1 MPERAAFFID
11 AGFLKAEGAK
21 RLGISPARCRI
32 DAVAAVAFLR
42 SLSSDEWG
50 LEFLRAYW
58 YDGRFPPDDPRSPS
72 QQRYLD
78 AIGLTPGLTIRLG
91 TVKQVTPAW
100 LHALRAA
107 LARTGIDLDGLGVRM
122 GPVDVQK
129 GVDALLILDLVRL
142 AQKRAFAL
150 AALVAG
156 DRDFLEA
163 VRTVQ
168 DEGCRVVLM
177 HPVGAGID
185 PELRRTVDAVQPLD
199 EAELRRFMSA
209 TRP

>member
-1 MPERAAFFID
+1 MAERAAFLID

-21 RLGISPARCRI
+21 RLGIPPGRCRI
-32 DAVAAVAFLR
+32 DAAAAMAFLR
-42 SLSSDEWG
+42 DLSSQDWG

-58 YDGRFPPDDPRSPS
+58 YDGRFPSGDRRAES
-72 QQRYLD
+72 QRRFLD

-91 TVKQVTPAW
+91 TVKQLTPSW
-100 LHALRAA
+100 LHALEAA
-107 LARTGIDLDGLGVRM
+107 LARTGIDLRSLGVRM
-122 GPVDVQK
+122 GPLDVQK

-142 AQKRAFAL
+142 AQKHAL
-150 AALVAG
+150 SLAVLVAG

-177 HPVGAGID
+177 HPDGAGVD
-185 PELRRTVDAVQPLD
+185 PELRRTVDAVRPLD
-199 EAELRRFMSA
+199 EADLRRFMSDA
-209 TRP
+209 RP